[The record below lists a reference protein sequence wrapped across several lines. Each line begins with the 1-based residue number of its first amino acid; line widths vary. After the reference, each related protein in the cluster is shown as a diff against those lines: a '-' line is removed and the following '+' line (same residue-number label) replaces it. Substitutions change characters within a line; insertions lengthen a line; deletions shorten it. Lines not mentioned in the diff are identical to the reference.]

1 MKGQNNIINEIL
13 LFMIGMSITAAVIIN
28 FQNVQKSAND
38 TIVYS
43 NFNNIA
49 NTIINGITEAE
60 KAEKGKVVV
69 KVPDKIA
76 SEVYIIK
83 ASGDSLVIYSIN
95 NPEIN
100 VTKNLFK
107 FNISGSHIIYGEV
120 PSTAQY
126 IESVS
131 EKTAFTRLVN
141 VRRAERYA

>member
-49 NTIINGITEAE
+49 NTVINGITEAS
-60 KAEKGKVVV
+60 KGGEDKIIVR
-69 KVPDKIA
+69 VPDKVA
-76 SEVYIIK
+76 SEIYIIK
-83 ASGDSLVIYSIN
+83 ASGDSLSVYIIN
-95 NPEIN
+95 NPRIN
-100 VTKNLFK
+100 VTKSLFK
-107 FNISGSHIIYGEV
+107 FNISSDHIIYGEV

-126 IESVS
+126 IEIVS
-131 EKTAFTRLVN
+131 ETTAFTKLIN
-141 VRRAERYA
+141 IRRAEKYA